1 MYQVDMIRGRILRC
15 MVQLKSYISCLP
27 TTELEAMTRLTGQQ
41 GVETCARISDFVL
54 TELGHAAPVTNGKG
68 QSHRAVAK
76 AFAGIPSVEAI
87 DQQIKRRKKRRKAK
101 ASKTK
106 FKPFEFASTETVT
119 LPAEEPVN
127 GAAQTG

>member
-41 GVETCARISDFVL
+41 GIETCARVADFVL

-76 AFAGIPSVEAI
+76 AFAGIPSVAAI
-87 DQQIKRRKKRRKAK
+87 DHQIKRHQKRRKVRV
-101 ASKTK
+101 SK
-106 FKPFEFASTETVT
+106 SI
-119 LPAEEPVN
+119 LQEPVLSPEPLH
-127 GAAQTG
+127 GTAEAR